1 MLLDITLR
9 MDERLAGWPGDTAY
23 DFQCKWRKKNGDSV
37 NIGSIEMS
45 IHTGTH
51 VDAPYHFME
60 DGETIDA
67 VAPEIYVG
75 PALVVDTPKSATTF
89 GIETLADI
97 DLRSTPRVLF
107 RTGAWE
113 DHSRFPESFPVMEA
127 GLIDYLADQG
137 VRLVGLDV
145 PSVDPPESKSLA
157 NHHRLGEKGIYIL
170 ESLDLGGAKPGRYE
184 LIALPLKIG
193 GADGSPVRA
202 VLMTLD

>member
-1 MLLDITLR
+1 MFLDVTLR
-9 MDERLAGWPGDTAY
+9 MDERLAGWPGDTPY
-23 DFQCKWRKKNGDSV
+23 DFQWKWRKKDGESV
-37 NIGSIEMS
+37 NVGSVEMS

-51 VDAPYHFME
+51 ADAPYHFKE

-75 PALVVDTPKSATTF
+75 PALVVDTPKSATF
-89 GIETLADI
+89 GIETLADF
-97 DLRSTPRVLF
+97 DLRTTPRVLF

-113 DHSRFPESFPVMEA
+113 DHSRFPKTFPVMELS
-127 GLIDYLADQG
+127 LIDYLADQG

-145 PSVDPPESKSLA
+145 PSVDPPQSKSLD

-170 ESLDLGGAKPGRYE
+170 ESLDLREAAPGRYE

-202 VLMTLD
+202 VLRNLD